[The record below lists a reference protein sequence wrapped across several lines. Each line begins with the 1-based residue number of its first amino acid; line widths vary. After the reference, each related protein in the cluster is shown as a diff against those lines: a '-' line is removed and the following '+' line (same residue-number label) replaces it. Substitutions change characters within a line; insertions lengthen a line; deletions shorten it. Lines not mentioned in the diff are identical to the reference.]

1 MMVEWRFLEDTYN
14 DFGRVRKY
22 VLYGIQN
29 EKEFYI
35 TIEDGVLK
43 VNLLDEVS
51 ECKPLFTI
59 SNIAFSSFSPMLQ
72 AIADGLKDIGY
83 LQKINEED
91 RIKEK
96 ALSEERKNEM
106 EYFKDL
112 NTKLICSLIKEEI
125 K

>member
-1 MMVEWRFLEDTYN
+1 MTYEWRFLEDTYN
-14 DFGRVRKY
+14 GLGRAKRY
-22 VLYGIQN
+22 TLYGIQN
-29 EKEFYI
+29 EKEVYV

-43 VNLLDEVS
+43 VNPLDEAS
-51 ECKPLFTI
+51 ECKPLFTV
-59 SNIAFSSFSPMLQ
+59 SNVAFSSFSPMLQ
-72 AIADGLKDIGY
+72 AIADGLKDMGY
-83 LQKINEED
+83 LQKINEEE

>member
-1 MMVEWRFLEDTYN
+1 
-14 DFGRVRKY
+14 
-22 VLYGIQN
+22 
-29 EKEFYI
+29 
-35 TIEDGVLK
+35 
-43 VNLLDEVS
+43 
-51 ECKPLFTI
+51 
-59 SNIAFSSFSPMLQ
+59 MLQ